1 MAINKLL
8 QVTIIKITESKDNKS
23 IQRLDVSGLTGPGGW
38 GGGGSCPPCPPA
50 SYSFSFL
57 EATIRIHF
65 EGLSKVKEHINSQWK
80 AIIHFGFNS
89 VPQST

>member
-1 MAINKLL
+1 L
-8 QVTIIKITESKDNKS
+8 QVTITKITESKENKS
-23 IQRLDVSGLTGPGGW
+23 IQRLDASGSTGPG

-50 SYSFSFL
+50 SYGSGFL
-57 EATIRIHF
+57 EAIIRIHF
-65 EGLSKVKEHINSQWK
+65 EGLGNVKEHINSQWK